1 VNQCEPSLVNNFE
14 HFQAKTSEDAEEG
27 LLFMQEMIELSKQQS
42 SQPDT
47 PPKMVSFE
55 VEKSKKL
62 LFAGPAQFGRQLV
75 DGFTVNF
82 LSTLTARFWHGCTGK
97 NYYF

>member
-1 VNQCEPSLVNNFE
+1 
-14 HFQAKTSEDAEEG
+14 
-27 LLFMQEMIELSKQQS
+27 MQEMIELSKQQS

-55 VEKSKKL
+55 LEKSKKL

-75 DGFTVNF
+75 DGFTVNYIQNKLEICF
-82 LSTLTARFWHGCTGK
+82 GSLALLI
-97 NYYF
+97 